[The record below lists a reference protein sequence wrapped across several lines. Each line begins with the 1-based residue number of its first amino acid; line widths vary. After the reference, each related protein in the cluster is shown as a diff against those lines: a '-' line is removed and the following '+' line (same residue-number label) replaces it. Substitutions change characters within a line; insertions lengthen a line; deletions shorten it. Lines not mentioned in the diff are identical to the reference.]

1 MAPVRETR
9 RAYQRFVERLEGR
22 SSEERQR
29 LTREHAAYLAGER
42 ETDQAPGRSDWHTP
56 SPRRR
61 KTTKTTSR
69 RRTKK
74 ARTQPPRSKQSPAV
88 KPPAKKKSAVK
99 APAKK
104 KPAAKKKPRK
114 PSAVQVAKEKEREER
129 KAAAVLRCEVSGGA
143 EESGTN
149 ALEEARKR
157 LEDIA
162 ASKAKKR
169 QKTNVLTTPEASPM
183 RYIQHPGTL
192 TWIQHEDMLSQTA
205 SSAKAAAA
213 APRSSPPCSPSM
225 TAPPPTPTS
234 AAVSPERHGTT
245 PTQTS
250 PITATPPPREVTSSA
265 TEDVFEVLNSDCD
278 DTETEICFFNDGE

>member
-1 MAPVRETR
+1 MAK
-9 RAYQRFVERLEGR
+9 
-22 SSEERQR
+22 
-29 LTREHAAYLAGER
+29 
-42 ETDQAPGRSDWHTP
+42 P
-56 SPRRR
+56 SP
-61 KTTKTTSR
+61 
-69 RRTKK
+69 
-74 ARTQPPRSKQSPAV
+74 
-88 KPPAKKKSAVK
+88 K

-104 KPAAKKKPRK
+104 NAATKVQAEPCCQA
-114 PSAVQVAKEKEREER
+114 PSEEEEKEREER

-149 ALEEARKR
+149 ALEEACKR

-234 AAVSPERHGTT
+234 AAVSPERHGSTT

>member
-42 ETDQAPGRSDWHTP
+42 ETDVGLDGDATPAPASASTRPAGRPPLMPPIGKDASYLRAQ
-56 SPRRR
+56 RRLISQQQR
-61 KTTKTTSR
+61 AVAAKT
-69 RRTKK
+69 RTKK

-88 KPPAKKKSAVK
+88 KPPAKKKYAVK
-99 APAKK
+99 TPAKK

-149 ALEEARKR
+149 ALEEACKR

-205 SSAKAAAA
+205 LGLSIVF
-213 APRSSPPCSPSM
+213 M
-225 TAPPPTPTS
+225 
-234 AAVSPERHGTT
+234 VSN
-245 PTQTS
+245 
-250 PITATPPPREVTSSA
+250 A
-265 TEDVFEVLNSDCD
+265 
-278 DTETEICFFNDGE
+278 